1 MRIPMPSCDARSVIP
16 PPGSYTFG
24 PDNGRILVKTYREG
38 LARAIGHDLIIEV
51 GEWSASVTVG
61 EDPADTTITATA
73 QVDSLNPIDG
83 IGGVKPLSD
92 ADRSEIKKN
101 IRKILRSPEISFQS
115 SSVKVAGN
123 SATVSGNLT
132 IEGRSEVVDVQMT
145 ESDGKDGKIGKIG
158 KIKGNFSVLHSRW
171 GIKPYTGLMGALK
184 VADRVDVEF
193 EVSAPA

>member
-1 MRIPMPSCDARSVIP
+1 MPSCDARSVIP
-16 PPGSYTFG
+16 PPGSSTFG

-73 QVDSLNPIDG
+73 QVDSLNPING

-132 IEGRSEVVDVQMT
+132 IEGRSEVVDVQLT
-145 ESDGKDGKIGKIG
+145 ESDGKIGKVE
-158 KIKGNFSVLHSRW
+158 GNFSVLHSRW
-171 GIKPYTGLMGALK
+171 GIKPYTGMMGALK

-193 EVSAPA
+193 EVSGPA